1 MYFVFTIFAFITLAA
16 ARPLGDQVSS
26 NFSHLD
32 VSYHSPDARM
42 HGDEKVVH
50 IDVSESI
57 DPHKTTMKFNRT
69 FAGAHFAT
77 AYKLLHRPTTTTI
90 STTSRSRT
98 VTSSTTASIIIAVPN
113 GTTRIITTT
122 TEPAESIEKPFTIA
136 SYFQTLVTIKIDSK
150 LKFIIRSFQKLT
162 NHFNLYCDN
171 STEDQTSPPTTFT
184 PIQTTT
190 IEPER
195 NVSKPENATV
205 VIQQLMEQ
213 NRRLMNYISRFK
225 MNQTSTPD

>member
-1 MYFVFTIFAFITLAA
+1 MYSVVTIFGFITLAA
-16 ARPLGDQVSS
+16 ARPLGEQVSS

-42 HGDEKVVH
+42 HGDGKVVH

-77 AYKLLHRPTTTTI
+77 AHKLLHRPTTTTI
-90 STTSRSRT
+90 STTSR
-98 VTSSTTASIIIAVPN
+98 
-113 GTTRIITTT
+113 
-122 TEPAESIEKPFTIA
+122 
-136 SYFQTLVTIKIDSK
+136 
-150 LKFIIRSFQKLT
+150 
-162 NHFNLYCDN
+162 YCDN

-213 NRRLMNYISRFK
+213 NRRLMDYISRLK
-225 MNQTSTPD
+225 MNQTSTPDQN